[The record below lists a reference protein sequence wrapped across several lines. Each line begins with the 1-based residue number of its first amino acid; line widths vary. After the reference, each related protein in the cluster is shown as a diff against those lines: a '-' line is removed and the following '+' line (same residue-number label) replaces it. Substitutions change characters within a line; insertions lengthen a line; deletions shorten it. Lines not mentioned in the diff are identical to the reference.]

1 MGAKKQTKIT
11 ILTSLLVFLI
21 SSSFLFAQ
29 TSQSTNSDK
38 KKGALIV
45 VGDANL
51 TYASYFFTLPSGWM
65 SALNQQLMQYTH
77 EIGYWRGMRVDD
89 EIAIVIVPDKKERG
103 ETVEDFIRS
112 SKERNVKEEG
122 CSSNS
127 MIEHT
132 EFNLVLKYPYKVY
145 KWNCPKGTYGLSV
158 FLDLPTH
165 VIFFNLSGRGRDENC
180 LLPYFDDFRKMLTS
194 FRWLLGLSDEEIG
207 KLFKDNQ

>member
-1 MGAKKQTKIT
+1 MFLKKFLCI
-11 ILTSLLVFLI
+11 ILTLNVISFSGVGAYAQDNQAAQSGKGSLV
-21 SSSFLFAQ
+21 
-29 TSQSTNSDK
+29 
-38 KKGALIV
+38 V

-65 SALNQQLMQYTH
+65 PALNQQLMQYTH

-103 ETVEDFIRS
+103 KTVEDFIRFA
-112 SKERNVKEEG
+112 KERNVKEEG
-122 CSSNS
+122 CSLNS
-127 MIEHT
+127 MIEHA
-132 EFNLVLKYPYKVY
+132 EFNIVLKYPYKIY